1 MRYSTY
7 TISHRVVEE
16 EEAQHTVFVQLF
28 IKICKNSCDTMH
40 FLNSTSFAAAS
51 AALISTKSWF
61 NCILLNKIL
70 LEQISNFLFVKR
82 RTSSS
87 K

>member
-7 TISHRVVEE
+7 SISHRVVEE

-40 FLNSTSFAAAS
+40 FLNSTAS